1 MKDLKQDAFN
11 TILKIAEEH
20 SGVPVPKH
28 VDFNTRIRETYFD
41 MQMDSLDEIEIIM
54 KLEKHYGISFR
65 DDDLKAYTDKTFGEF
80 CDFVC
85 SYINIPQRQQVSLLK
100 KIKQHF
106 QRTK

>member
-1 MKDLKQDAFN
+1 MKDFKQDVFN
-11 TILKIAEEH
+11 TVLKIAEEH
-20 SGVPVPKH
+20 SGLSVPKH

-54 KLEKHYGISFR
+54 KLEKHYKINFK

-80 CDFVC
+80 CDLVC
-85 SYINIPQRQQVSLLK
+85 LYINSQKQPLSLFQK
-100 KIKQHF
+100 TKQYF